1 MIIGRSRTWRARR
14 RAFRDAFMAGYL
26 SEHQIDDFWLGQ
38 LPQFGQHRALLMH
51 MWDLQEGGDG
61 SGIVRWVVKRVAW

>member
-1 MIIGRSRTWRARR
+1 
-14 RAFRDAFMAGYL
+14 MAGYL
-26 SEHQIDDFWLGQ
+26 SEHEIDDFWLRQ

-61 SGIVRWVVKRVAW
+61 SGIVRRVLNRVGW